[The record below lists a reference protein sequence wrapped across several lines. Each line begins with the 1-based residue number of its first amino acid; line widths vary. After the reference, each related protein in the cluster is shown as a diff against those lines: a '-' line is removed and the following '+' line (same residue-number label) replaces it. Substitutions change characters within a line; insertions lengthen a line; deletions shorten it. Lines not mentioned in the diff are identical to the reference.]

1 MERLCDLQA
10 ELTSALEEQVNDVDI
25 LKVNPIP
32 RKILSLWCTWGVY
45 KLELVGVYKVE

>member
-25 LKVNPIP
+25 LKVNM
-32 RKILSLWCTWGVY
+32 LSHPTKNPFSLMYMGCV
-45 KLELVGVYKVE
+45 